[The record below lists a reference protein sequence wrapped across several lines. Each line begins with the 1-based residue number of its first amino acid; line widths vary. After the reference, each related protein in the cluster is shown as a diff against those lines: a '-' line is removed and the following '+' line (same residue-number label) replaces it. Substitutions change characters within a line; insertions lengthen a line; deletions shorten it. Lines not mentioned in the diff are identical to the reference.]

1 MFSSQVRIGSSFI
14 GENQPVYI
22 VAEISANHNKDL
34 IKAKDLINYAKE
46 IGANAVKLQS
56 YGPDSLT
63 LNSTKSDFLINS
75 DSPWEKHS
83 TLYSLFS
90 DVAMPWEWHEDL
102 FLEARKIGIDVFSSP
117 FCKRGVQTLI
127 DCKTDAFK
135 IASPEIYDF
144 SLIAKCM
151 QAGKPVIISLGV
163 ADLRDIYQ
171 VINLAYENDFRDL
184 ILLKCNATYPAQK
197 KELNLKVIQDLREK
211 FGCLIGF
218 SDHTIGYESDVVAVA
233 AGAKL
238 IEKHICLDN
247 DVGPDS
253 FFSTT
258 VSDFKL
264 MVEKIR
270 ETEEILGSV
279 DYEIPSSIKI
289 DYRGRRSL
297 YYTSDIKAGDKIGLE
312 NIRAIRP
319 TYGLHPKYLSALIG
333 ARVKSDVEMGD
344 RVSIEGIQDISYK
357 VVIVGLG
364 SIGFKKT
371 DDIDEGNIETHY
383 AYLSDNKRFEILCG
397 VDTSKEKITNFNQA
411 TGCTVF
417 DSIESAGSYI
427 QSADLIIFSNTTQSR
442 AESVSRASK
451 FQGPKV
457 YLFEKPLCSSIS
469 EASEILRICKENNI
483 NAYVNYQRR
492 ANPVFKLIKKM
503 VSSQTSLFFN
513 CHFTGNY
520 ENIGTHFLDLFLFI
534 SNESRFNMMQLS
546 KGIRRYVTNSH
557 SLILSKVEGV
567 DNYIMTISNINY
579 EIYIDFIQGYIR
591 IKDLK
596 LNHIKSFEL
605 DTNYYFQYVGDEIL
619 KLLDGY
625 RCNLTPVENAVT
637 YLEN

>member
-1 MFSSQVRIGSSFI
+1 MFSSQVRIGSSFV
-14 GENQPVYI
+14 GENQPAYI
-22 VAEISANHNKDL
+22 VAEVSANHNNDL
-34 IKAKDLINYAKE
+34 IKAKELINYAKE

-63 LNSTKSDFLINS
+63 LNSTKSDFLINAN
-75 DSPWEKHS
+75 SPWEKHS

-102 FLEARKIGIDVFSSP
+102 FLEARNIGIDIFSSP

-127 DCKTDAFK
+127 NCNTDAFK

-144 SLIAKCM
+144 SLISECM
-151 QAGKPVIISLGV
+151 KVGKPVIISLGV
-163 ADLRDIYQ
+163 ADLRDVYQ

-184 ILLKCNATYPAQK
+184 ILLKCSASYPAQK
-197 KELNLKVIQDLREK
+197 KELNLKVMQDLKEK
-211 FGCLIGF
+211 FGCVIGF

-253 FFSTT
+253 FFSTK
-258 VSDFKL
+258 VSNFKL
-264 MVEKIR
+264 MIEKIR
-270 ETEEILGSV
+270 ETEEILGAV

-297 YYTSDIKAGDKIGLE
+297 YYTSNLKAGEKISLE

-319 TYGLHPKYLSALIG
+319 AHGLHPKYLSALVG

-344 RVSIEGIQDISYK
+344 RVSIEGIEDISYK
-357 VVIVGLG
+357 VVIIGLG
-364 SIGFKKT
+364 GIGFKKN
-371 DDIDEGNIETHY
+371 DDISEGNIETHY
-383 AYLSDNKRFEILCG
+383 AYLTDNKRFEILCG
-397 VDTSKEKITNFNQA
+397 IDTSKEKIKTFHKS
-411 TGCTVF
+411 TGCPVF
-417 DSIESAGSYI
+417 DSIESAGDYI
-427 QSADLIIFSNTTQSR
+427 QSADLVIFSNTTQGR
-442 AESVSRASK
+442 AESISKLSK
-451 FQGPKV
+451 FQGPKT
-457 YLFEKPLCSSIS
+457 YLFEKPLCGSIS
-469 EASEILRICKENNI
+469 EASEILRICNENNI

-492 ANPVFKLIKKM
+492 ANPVFKAIKRM
-503 VSSQTSLFFN
+503 VSDQASLVFH
-513 CHFTGNY
+513 CHFTGEY

-534 SNESRFNMMQLS
+534 VNESRFNMTQLS
-546 KGIRRYVTNSH
+546 QGMRHYVANSH
-557 SLILSKVEGV
+557 SMILNTVAGV

-579 EIYIDFIQGYIR
+579 EIYIDFIQGYVR

-596 LNHIKSFEL
+596 LNNIQCFEL
-605 DTNYYFQYVGDEIL
+605 DINYYFQYVGDEIL

-625 RCNLTPVENAVT
+625 KCSLTPVKDAVT